1 MAPMVHGLEAK
12 YFGRIKF
19 TYLDADDPQTF
30 DFQKALGFYYQPEV
44 YLLDANGNV
53 LQKWVGFTSEEDFEA
68 VFTQYVQ
75 SKKSPQSN
83 DCGDFSFGC
92 S

>member
-12 YFGRIKF
+12 YFGKIKF
-19 TYLDADDPQTF
+19 SYLDADDPRTY

-53 LQKWVGFTSEEDFEA
+53 LQKWVGYTSEEEFEA
-68 VFTQYVQ
+68 VFAQYVQ
-75 SKKSPQSN
+75 
-83 DCGDFSFGC
+83 
-92 S
+92 